1 MAQRE
6 PHDVFE
12 RIREPA
18 FCAADTVVTGQQV
31 RMSRGNFRFVA
42 ASARSFRPIS
52 ENPPDVGNSLQET
65 RCEPYERTNCD
76 FFQIACKNLR
86 PIGTHSMSTLPR
98 TRSTLLGRLRDIDN
112 QDAWE
117 EFVETYGP
125 RVYDWCCR
133 FNLQP
138 ADAAD
143 VTQNVLTRLCK
154 AMQTFRY
161 DKSRGSFRSC
171 LKTVTANAARD
182 FLHTLAKPDRATG
195 DSDVVFGLDALRDP
209 DAIEDLT
216 SVLEAEAE
224 RELVREAEEQLPD
237 PGRTI
242 VVLRYYSGFN
252 SKEISDILGVP
263 DTTVRSHLRRGRLQM
278 AAALEHLE
286 LSDESMS

>member
-1 MAQRE
+1 
-6 PHDVFE
+6 
-12 RIREPA
+12 
-18 FCAADTVVTGQQV
+18 
-31 RMSRGNFRFVA
+31 
-42 ASARSFRPIS
+42 
-52 ENPPDVGNSLQET
+52 
-65 RCEPYERTNCD
+65 
-76 FFQIACKNLR
+76 
-86 PIGTHSMSTLPR
+86 MSTLPR

-125 RVYDWCCR
+125 RVFDWCCR

-161 DKSRGSFRSC
+161 DKSRGSFRSW

-182 FLHTLAKPDRATG
+182 FLSTLSKPDRGTG

-209 DAIEDLT
+209 DAIEDLA

-224 RELVREAEEQLPD
+224 RELVREAEERVKLRIKPQNWDAWRLTVHENMSADQAADRLGLRPRDIYVARSRVTKMLRDEVAVLNRD
-237 PGRTI
+237 PM
-242 VVLRYYSGFN
+242 VS
-252 SKEISDILGVP
+252 
-263 DTTVRSHLRRGRLQM
+263 
-278 AAALEHLE
+278 A
-286 LSDESMS
+286 